1 MELLVGYI
9 LVYQLVVGT
18 DLTWKRYTQN
28 ITLNSATAGKE
39 IEEILDI
46 RMKAWLENCTGNI
59 WITGIQLE
67 IGDYVTDF
75 SPHSED
81 SEKIAVG
88 YAESQFIQQADLI
101 ATKVEQNGVISAIN
115 QSAEVIEI
123 NANKIDLVG
132 AVTANSISSLNG
144 LNVGNGQFVVD
155 GSGNVTFGG
164 TLNGASGTFTGNIVG
179 GNIETTNDIKVGHN
193 IYLAYEYEKRFD
205 EKGIIFYDGISN
217 GKPSRYKDCRNISH
231 VRHYL

>member
-1 MELLVGYI
+1 
-9 LVYQLVVGT
+9 
-18 DLTWKRYTQN
+18 
-28 ITLNSATAGKE
+28 
-39 IEEILDI
+39 
-46 RMKAWLENCTGNI
+46 MKAWLENCTGNI
-59 WITGIQLE
+59 WVTGIQLE

-75 SPHSED
+75 SPHPED

-132 AVTANSISSLNG
+132 AVTADSISSLNG

-164 TLNGASGTFTGNIVG
+164 TLKGASGTFTGNIVG
-179 GNIETTNDIKVGHN
+179 ANIETTN
-193 IYLAYEYEKRFD
+193 RF
-205 EKGIIFYDGISN
+205 K
-217 GKPSRYKDCRNISH
+217 SRS
-231 VRHYL
+231 

>member
-1 MELLVGYI
+1 
-9 LVYQLVVGT
+9 
-18 DLTWKRYTQN
+18 
-28 ITLNSATAGKE
+28 
-39 IEEILDI
+39 
-46 RMKAWLENCTGNI
+46 MKAWLENCTGNI

-75 SPHSED
+75 SPHRED
-81 SEKIAVG
+81 GEKIAVG

-132 AVTANSISSLNG
+132 AVTADSISSLNG

-155 GSGNVTFGG
+155 GV
-164 TLNGASGTFTGNIVG
+164 
-179 GNIETTNDIKVGHN
+179 EM
-193 IYLAYEYEKRFD
+193 
-205 EKGIIFYDGISN
+205 
-217 GKPSRYKDCRNISH
+217 
-231 VRHYL
+231 